1 MICVDLLKG
10 DHFMTRNYDHYNYD
24 KSKESKYSFNMNI
37 NLQPAFWSQ
46 TLGGQTFGSSDAD
59 WIPSSNKIT
68 IYYQMGNTYS
78 FIVPK
83 SFSVKSIIFDAL
95 DSSLLPSE
103 ACLQYNSRWWT
114 ISGTQMT
121 RNPSNTS
128 PPTSW
133 SIQTIQT
140 EEWKSTFGNSFFQ
153 FAYSDTLSNINGV
166 GTLTIDSWTF
176 QNFFYDFT
184 SFIGLING
192 HGKISITGST
202 FDRFSNWGSIIR
214 DTRELPNLDYTKP
227 TTASMIVSYRD
238 SMNSINVLQNKYY
251 VMPTSWANPSWAS
264 ILIQTST
271 FTNFNYMKSGG
282 KTYHKVSSTS
292 KMMNQGIILNL
303 NNFYGNIVLKSNT
316 FSGLKFKYKNWE
328 EIYNTGTQFDQD
340 NIWGEPKI
348 LQAKALIYINVNS
361 GQLEIYGNTFTGW
374 NSLMGL
380 IYLQRSSNY
389 KTSILIHQN
398 TFTKNSA
405 MLGANAINIYLWT
418 NVGYTSIF
426 SSADMICA
434 GVQIS
439 SNTFTQNVGW
449 FNTIGTIQSVCY
461 TDGLDTPLAQG
472 TQYSTPK
479 SMSKNKSDNKSTS
492 GIKSFTTVNSVT
504 MLSSSIQV
512 DQNKFQF
519 KQNTFNENYA
529 GAKASIVQLTNIRR
543 IHIDS
548 DTYTLNS

>member
-1 MICVDLLKG
+1 
-10 DHFMTRNYDHYNYD
+10 
-24 KSKESKYSFNMNI
+24 
-37 NLQPAFWSQ
+37 
-46 TLGGQTFGSSDAD
+46 
-59 WIPSSNKIT
+59 
-68 IYYQMGNTYS
+68 MGNTYS

-83 SFSVKSIIFDAL
+83 SFSVKSVIFDAL

-121 RNPSNTS
+121 QNPSNTS

-214 DTRELPNLDYTKP
+214 DTRELPNLDYTKT
-227 TTASMIVSYRD
+227 TTAMTVSYRD

-292 KMMNQGIILNL
+292 KMINQGIILNL

-316 FSGLKFKYKNWE
+316 FSGLTFKYNNWE
-328 EIYNTGTQFDQD
+328 EIYNTGSSFEQD
-340 NIWGEPKI
+340 NIWGSPTI

-380 IYLQRSSNY
+380 IYLQRSSSY
-389 KTSILIHQN
+389 KTPILINQN
-398 TFTKNSA
+398 TFTQNSA

-426 SSADMICA
+426 SSTDMICA

-461 TDGLDTPLAQG
+461 TDGLDTPLAQE

-479 SMSKNKSDNKSTS
+479 SMSKNKSDNGSTS
-492 GIKSFTTVNSVT
+492 GIKSFTTINSVT
-504 MLSSSIQV
+504 MQSSSIQV